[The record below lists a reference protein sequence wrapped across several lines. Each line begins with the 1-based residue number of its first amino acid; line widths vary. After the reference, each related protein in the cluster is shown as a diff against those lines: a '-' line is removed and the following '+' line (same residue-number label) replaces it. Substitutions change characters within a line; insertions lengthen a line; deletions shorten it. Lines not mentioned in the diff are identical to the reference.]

1 MIVCIRLNYGFGISY
16 ITQSFKI
23 VHCQLYI
30 SPEDSMREDRLKND
44 DMLDILRMMAPGT
57 ALREGLDN
65 ILRARTGALIVIGD
79 SPEVMK
85 IVDGGFSINKEF
97 SAAHIYELAKMDG
110 AIILSKDL
118 KKILCANAL
127 LIPDPSISTE
137 ETGTRHKSAQRT
149 ARQTGE
155 VVVCISQRRNIITLY
170 NNNKKYIL
178 RDTPTILTRANQAMQ
193 TLEKYRAALDS
204 AFVNLSVLEFEDIV
218 TLDDVAFVL
227 QRTEMVMRVVAEI
240 DRYICELG
248 NEGRLIS
255 MQLEELL
262 SNVEED
268 GLLVVADYMIT
279 QGNRDA
285 EEIFK
290 QIRFFSYEEL
300 MDLYHVCRALGFHLG
315 VNGLDTSVSPRGYRI
330 MSKVPRVP
338 MAVMKNLIQVFSN
351 LQGVLKASIDELDD
365 VEGIG
370 EVRARTIREGLRRV
384 RDQLLMD
391 KRRI

>member
-1 MIVCIRLNYGFGISY
+1 
-16 ITQSFKI
+16 
-23 VHCQLYI
+23 
-30 SPEDSMREDRLKND
+30 MREDRLKND
-44 DMLDILRMMAPGT
+44 EMLDILRMMAPGT

-85 IVDGGFSINKEF
+85 IVDGGFFINKEF

-118 KKILCANAL
+118 KKILYANAL
-127 LIPDPSISTE
+127 LIPEPGIPTE

-155 VVVCISQRRNIITLY
+155 VVVCISQRRNIITIY
-170 NNNKKYIL
+170 INARKYIL
-178 RDTPTILTRANQAMQ
+178 RDTPTILTRANQALQ

-204 AFVNLSVLEFEDIV
+204 ALVNLSILEFEDIA

-268 GLLVVADYMIT
+268 GLLVIEDYKSS
-279 QGNRDA
+279 QENRDA
-285 EEIFK
+285 EDILRKIRIF
-290 QIRFFSYEEL
+290 RYEEL
-300 MDLYHVCRALGFHLG
+300 MDLSAIGRALGYPPG
-315 VNGLDTSVSPRGYRI
+315 MNGRDTSVSPRGYRI
-330 MSKVPRVP
+330 ISKVPRVP
-338 MAVMKNLIQVFSN
+338 ATVMKKLIQVFGN
-351 LQGVLKASIDELDD
+351 LQGILKASIDDLDD

-384 RDQLLMD
+384 RDQLLLD

>member
-1 MIVCIRLNYGFGISY
+1 
-16 ITQSFKI
+16 
-23 VHCQLYI
+23 
-30 SPEDSMREDRLKND
+30 MREDRLKND